1 MQAVVIIPR
10 LMIHLLII
18 MIIFFIFYSM
28 ILDISILD
36 TLVSLSPPHQL
47 KFHLTG
53 LNKNCILKISFQGT
67 AFICP
72 FFQGVVQNS
81 ENVPN
86 LSRGIILQE
95 SRQGGEGGK
104 ISTIRNSGK

>member
-81 ENVPN
+81 EN
-86 LSRGIILQE
+86 LSGFDVTLRKNWNRLVCEGVYIIQ
-95 SRQGGEGGK
+95 
-104 ISTIRNSGK
+104 

>member
-47 KFHLTG
+47 KFHLAG
-53 LNKNCILKISFQGT
+53 LNKGGILISAGT
-67 AFICP
+67 DGGP
-72 FFQGVVQNS
+72 R
-81 ENVPN
+81 P
-86 LSRGIILQE
+86 SR
-95 SRQGGEGGK
+95 SAHA
-104 ISTIRNSGK
+104 